1 EQISRYK
8 NLTDYHKEEYEHESR
23 KLDRIKQESEEVME
37 QYQNALDVL
46 KKPINVPY
54 ELETEKVGGL
64 FNKETQETGN
74 VVIDKNEFD
83 LLQEQVKAS
92 QLITDDYEYIKS
104 GKALKDFEEKNKRL
118 EDRLLDEQIKNGKV
132 IDEYNDLADSYN
144 NLLEQNQEKEK
155 ELNRSY
161 KLFNNVFKLIK

>member
-1 EQISRYK
+1 
-8 NLTDYHKEEYEHESR
+8 
-23 KLDRIKQESEEVME
+23 ME

-104 GKALKDFEEKNKRL
+104 GKALKDFE
-118 EDRLLDEQIKNGKV
+118 
-132 IDEYNDLADSYN
+132 
-144 NLLEQNQEKEK
+144 
-155 ELNRSY
+155 
-161 KLFNNVFKLIK
+161 

>member
-1 EQISRYK
+1 
-8 NLTDYHKEEYEHESR
+8 
-23 KLDRIKQESEEVME
+23 ME

-83 LLQEQVKAS
+83 LLQEQVASLNSLLMIMNILKA
-92 QLITDDYEYIKS
+92 E
-104 GKALKDFEEKNKRL
+104 RL
-118 EDRLLDEQIKNGKV
+118 
-132 IDEYNDLADSYN
+132 
-144 NLLEQNQEKEK
+144 
-155 ELNRSY
+155 
-161 KLFNNVFKLIK
+161 

>member
-1 EQISRYK
+1 
-8 NLTDYHKEEYEHESR
+8 KEEYEHESR

-104 GKALKDFEEKNKRL
+104 GKALKD
-118 EDRLLDEQIKNGKV
+118 
-132 IDEYNDLADSYN
+132 
-144 NLLEQNQEKEK
+144 
-155 ELNRSY
+155 
-161 KLFNNVFKLIK
+161 